1 MQVNRNVF
9 GYEIYEAKKFI
20 VETTK
25 TVRGQMLLDTIA
37 SYTDNL
43 DFAYDQ
49 VYTLYSTRLFVLT
62 SAAVRDSF
70 LHRRLRSASRARDC
84 VAPSDVLSCLLE
96 LSPADFIRDPTSS
109 TYCFRRLLKTY
120 LFARY

>member
-70 LHRRLRSASRARDC
+70 LHRRLRSASRARRLRC
-84 VAPSDVLSCLLE
+84 AVGRSQLLAGTLSGGFYPGSNE
-96 LSPADFIRDPTSS
+96 QHI
-109 TYCFRRLLKTY
+109 
-120 LFARY
+120 LF

>member
-37 SYTDNL
+37 TYTDNL

-49 VYTLYSTRLFVLT
+49 VGCT
-62 SAAVRDSF
+62 AP
-70 LHRRLRSASRARDC
+70 DC
-84 VAPSDVLSCLLE
+84 LS
-96 LSPADFIRDPTSS
+96 
-109 TYCFRRLLKTY
+109 YCT
-120 LFARY
+120 